1 MAKVIEHHVYAI
13 WGGPMGGKSTLA
25 VNMATVLA
33 NSGKMTCLVSAND
46 HGELQAFY
54 GTSISKNKGLYAAM
68 SGGRNVRE
76 FLIEAMPNLCILEPD
91 TGGDSLDISAITKA
105 QVDKIIDD
113 LSDQFNYVIVDC
125 TNHKDSAFTG
135 FGLAKADKV
144 VVCIPHRVSAA
155 TWHIANRQM
164 LNALA
169 SKTLYVDCDTRED
182 GCDIEQLLVSI
193 DLPEC
198 PVRIAYTPTAYL
210 RENTSKPI
218 VLGSNKY
225 EKRYKK
231 DILKILQL
239 LLELE
244 TDEEHETKKNQQK
257 RGLFQRREK
266 PSQKTPAYDDD
277 DNGTEEESI
286 NHTPISFG
294 HVKAREGDG
303 LTGKKMSMRQER
315 KAEEEA
321 MRRALKE
328 REHGNF

>member
-1 MAKVIEHHVYAI
+1 MAKIVEKHVYAI
-13 WGGPMGGKSTLA
+13 WGGPMGGKTTLA
-25 VNMATVLA
+25 VNIATVLA

-46 HGELQAFY
+46 HGELQAFF

-91 TGGDSLDISAITKA
+91 TGGDSFDISTITKA

-113 LSDQFNYVIVDC
+113 LSDQFNYVIIDC

-169 SKTLYVDCDTRED
+169 VKTLFVDCDTRED
-182 GCDIEQLLVSI
+182 GCDMEQLLASI
-193 DLPEC
+193 NLPEC
-198 PVRIAYTPTAYL
+198 LVRVAYTPSAYL

-218 VLGSNKY
+218 VLGSNKH

-231 DILKILQL
+231 SILKILQL
-239 LLELE
+239 LLEVE
-244 TDEEHETKKNQQK
+244 SEEEQEAKKNRQK
-257 RGLFQRREK
+257 HGLFQKKEK
-266 PSQKTPAYDDD
+266 PAPKVPVYDEDD
-277 DNGTEEESI
+277 AGEAEESI
-286 NHTPISFG
+286 SHSPIGLG
-294 HVKAREGDG
+294 HVKAREADG
-303 LTGKKMSMRQER
+303 LTGKKMTARQER
-315 KAEEEA
+315 KAEEDA
-321 MRRALKE
+321 MRRALEE
-328 REHGNF
+328 RDHGNF